1 MRGAKRP
8 GEELKTWRERAE
20 AMRHLPPLLLEV
32 WRTKPLFALVSL
44 AARILNAFLP
54 VAILFVAKLAVDQVV
69 GLATGQPLGSGTPA
83 SQEALWRYFGIE
95 IGLVVVSDLLSRL
108 QGLTDSLLADLFSN
122 RMTIR
127 LMRHAASLDLQ
138 TFEDPAFQDKLER
151 ARRQTTDRLSMLFL
165 LASLFQ
171 QTLSLLAMS
180 ASVIAF
186 SPMFFVLLV
195 LSLAPV
201 FWSESHFAALAYSL
215 LYRWTP
221 ERRQIDYL
229 RMLGASHNTAKEVKL
244 FRLSDYLIS
253 KVDDLFTRFYA
264 ENKSLAVKRA
274 GVNFL
279 WGLLPTA
286 AYYASFGYIILQ
298 TISRAIS
305 VGDLIFLSRAF
316 ASSRGL
322 LTQLFQNLSRVA
334 EQALYVKDLFDFL
347 ETRPALPIRE
357 NPLPAP
363 RPFREGFVFEDVHF
377 AYPGGKEVLK
387 GLSFRLAPGEKIAL
401 LGENGAGKTTIVKLL
416 CRLYD
421 PTGGRI
427 LLDGVDLRE
436 YDPASLLA
444 QIGVI
449 FQDFLKYD
457 MSAGDNIGLGW
468 VEARGDDALRDMASE
483 KSYADS
489 VIRTL
494 PAGYETMLGRRFEGG
509 VELSQG
515 QWQKIAL
522 ARAYMRDAQ
531 LLILD
536 EPTASLDARAEYEVF
551 ERFANLTAGK
561 SAVLIS
567 HRFSTV
573 RMADQILVL
582 EDGKVLE
589 RGSHN
594 SLLKLGGKYAELFE
608 LQASGYR

>member
-1 MRGAKRP
+1 MRGQPTSRNEP
-8 GEELKTWRERAE
+8 KTWRERAE
-20 AMRHLPPLLLEV
+20 ALQHLPPLLKEV
-32 WRTKPLFALVSL
+32 WRTKPSYAFCSL
-44 AARILNAFLP
+44 LTRLLSAFLP
-54 VAILFVAKLAVDQVV
+54 VAILYVAKLAVDQVV
-69 GLATGQPLGSGTPA
+69 SLSTGQGGSTA
-83 SQEALWRYFGIE
+83 ALWRYFAVE
-95 IGLVVVSDLLSRL
+95 VALVVLSDLLNRI

-122 RMTIR
+122 RMTVK
-127 LMRHAASLDLQ
+127 LMSHAASLDLS
-138 TFEDPAFQDKLER
+138 TLEDPAFQDKLER

-171 QTLSLLAMS
+171 QALSLLAMS

-186 SPMFFVLLV
+186 SPLFFLMLV
-195 LSLAPV
+195 VSLVPV

-229 RMLGASHNTAKEVKL
+229 RLLGASHTTAKEVKL
-244 FRLSDYLIS
+244 FGLSGYLIGR
-253 KVDDLFTRFYA
+253 VEELFHRFYG
-264 ENKSLAVKRA
+264 ENRSLAVRRA
-274 GVNFL
+274 SVNFL

-286 AYYASFGYIILQ
+286 AYYASFGYILMQ
-298 TISRAIS
+298 TVARAIS

-316 ASSRGL
+316 STSRGL
-322 LTQLFQNLSRVA
+322 LTQIFQNISRVA
-334 EQALYVKDLFDFL
+334 EQALYVRDLFDFL
-347 ETRPALPIRE
+347 ETRPALPVAAQ
-357 NPLPAP
+357 PLQAP
-363 RPFREGFVFEDVHF
+363 RPFREGFIFEDVYF
-377 AYPGGKEVLK
+377 AYPGGKPVLN
-387 GLSFRLAPGEKIAL
+387 GVSFRLEPGQKIAL
-401 LGENGAGKTTIVKLL
+401 LGENGAGKTTLVKLL

-427 LLDGVDLRE
+427 LLDGVDLRD
-436 YDPASLLA
+436 YDADSLRRE
-444 QIGVI
+444 IGVI

-457 MSAGDNIGLGW
+457 MAAGDNIGMGFI
-468 VEARGDDALRDMASE
+468 EAKDDLTLREAASA

-489 VIRTL
+489 VIAAL
-494 PAGYETMLGRRFEGG
+494 PEGYATMLGKRFEGG

-536 EPTASLDARAEYEVF
+536 EPTASLDARAEFEVF

-582 EDGKVLE
+582 EEGKVLE
-589 RGSHN
+589 RGSH
-594 SLLKLGGKYAELFE
+594 SYLLAKGGRYAELFE
-608 LQASGYR
+608 LQAAGYR

>member
-8 GEELKTWRERAE
+8 GEELKTWRDRAE
-20 AMRHLPPLLLEV
+20 AMRHLPPLLAEV
-32 WRTKPLFALVSL
+32 WKTKPIFALVSL
-44 AARILNAFLP
+44 STRILNAFLP
-54 VAILFVAKLAVDQVV
+54 VAILYVAKLAVDEVV
-69 GLATGQPLGSGTPA
+69 GLATGQPLGGGQAATTS
-83 SQEALWRYFGIE
+83 ALWRYFGIE
-95 IGLVVVSDLLSRL
+95 IGLVVVSDLLGRW

-127 LMRHAASLDLQ
+127 LMRHASALDLQ
-138 TFEDPAFQDKLER
+138 SFEDPAFQDKLER

-171 QTLSLLAMS
+171 QLLSLLAMS

-186 SPMFFVLLV
+186 SPLFFVLLV

-244 FRLSDYLIS
+244 FGLSGYLIE
-253 KVDDLFTRFYA
+253 KVDDLFTKFYA
-264 ENKSLAVKRA
+264 ENKSLAVRRA
-274 GVNFL
+274 SVNFL

-298 TISRAIS
+298 TIERAIS

-347 ETRPALPIRE
+347 ETKPALPVKE
-357 NPLPAP
+357 NALLAP
-363 RPFREGFVFEDVHF
+363 RPFREGFVFDDVHF
-377 AYPGGKEVLK
+377 SYPGGRTVLN
-387 GLSFRLAPGEKIAL
+387 GLSFHLAPGEKIAL

-421 PTGGRI
+421 PSAGRI
-427 LLDGVDLRE
+427 LLDGVDLKE

-457 MSAGDNIGLGW
+457 MNAGDNIGLGW
-468 VEARGDDALRDMASE
+468 IEARENDALRDLASE

-494 PAGYETMLGRRFEGG
+494 PSGYATMLGRRFEGG

-589 RGSHN
+589 RGSHA
-594 SLLKLGGKYAELFE
+594 SLLGLGGKYAELFE